1 MGNGLCSDAPSGSIV
16 RTGCPFHRLV
26 FVNAAATGHGQ
37 KKQKKKVQEL
47 QPPVC
52 PETHNDDLWIW
63 LSKSPFRLRCP
74 RGDSGGMEDARGLGS
89 RIWTSDLRGPLGCWL
104 LSLPLPS
111 PGFLSVAHFCRRFPQ
126 YTFVVCRSRSA
137 GIKGTYSSLCLG
149 RSLLSPYRHPL
160 LIRPQQAR
168 NLILVPPPS
177 LALTVPFSAHTHYPR
192 STHTPQNDS
201 AQC

>member
-1 MGNGLCSDAPSGSIV
+1 MNGNGLCSDAPSGSIV

-37 KKQKKKVQEL
+37 KKQKKKEQEL

-52 PETHNDDLWIW
+52 PETHNDDRWIW

-74 RGDSGGMEDARGLGS
+74 RGDSRGMEDARGLGS

-126 YTFVVCRSRSA
+126 YTFVVCRSKSA
-137 GIKGTYSSLCLG
+137 GIKRERIPHCASVVLCCPHIVTFAHPPTANPQPYSGSSTVVG
-149 RSLLSPYRHPL
+149 AD
-160 LIRPQQAR
+160 RPF
-168 NLILVPPPS
+168 LYP
-177 LALTVPFSAHTHYPR
+177 HTLPQIYPR
-192 STHTPQNDS
+192 T
-201 AQC
+201 AK